1 MIGVRGIE
9 PPDAKFARTQSAVPH
24 VLSLAAHPVP
34 IVFLILLFSLAASGP
49 AADVDLLD
57 LVPPDSRIVTIEK
70 PRQFRGTPLENR
82 WPDHPFGEEYPI
94 EAVREVVSVFGIPE
108 DEEEG
113 FGLYI
118 LHVDPFVLR
127 GRAVRSDRI
136 ERIRDVNILHFPEEE
151 GRRTAILGG
160 VVLIWGDADPVEAA
174 LELFRSNKVARLPL
188 RVRTTLTALR
198 ERTLTAT
205 WVMPPKYPYAPDG
218 PRAVADRLEVLV
230 DHAYSTLRWVDG
242 WIESHEE
249 FVAATPEDAS
259 RLAELIRSIVQ
270 MGTPVDEETQLSV
283 LLRRYHRNFGESAE
297 VTETGN
303 AVRLSVQLSPEE
315 FEELQQEMDARPPAS
330 TEPRSDAP
338 TDLTP

>member
-1 MIGVRGIE
+1 
-9 PPDAKFARTQSAVPH
+9 
-24 VLSLAAHPVP
+24 
-34 IVFLILLFSLAASGP
+34 VFTVSLILLCSFAASGL
-49 AADVDLLD
+49 AADVELLD
-57 LVPPDSRIVTIEK
+57 LIPPDSRIVTIEK
-70 PRQFRGTPLENR
+70 PSEFRGTPLESR
-82 WPDHPFGEEYPI
+82 WPGHPFGAEYPM

-118 LHVDPFVLR
+118 LHVDPLVLR
-127 GRAVRSDRI
+127 GRAAQSDRI
-136 ERIRDVNILHFPEEE
+136 ERVRDIDVLHFPDED
-151 GRRTAILGG
+151 GHRTAIMGG

-174 LELFRSNKVARLPL
+174 LELFRSNKAARLPL
-188 RVRTTLTALR
+188 RVRKTLTALR

-205 WVMPPKYPYAPDG
+205 WVMPPKYPYAADG

-230 DHAYSTLRWVDG
+230 DQAYSTLRWVDG
-242 WIESHEE
+242 WVESHEE

-259 RLAELIRSIVQ
+259 LLAELIRSIVQ
-270 MGTPVDEETQLSV
+270 MGTPVGDETQLGA

-315 FEELQQEMDARPPAS
+315 FEELRQEMAAESPVS
-330 TEPRSDAP
+330 P
-338 TDLTP
+338 TP